1 MEFIRKGI
9 EGIFGGE
16 DEKHSHTHQGEVC
29 HDLHVEH
36 RENRFQSFAP
46 QTSGHV
52 KWHIDGCSYFWALS
66 EALEGGIMS
75 SSFSYPEYEAENLSW
90 GLLPL
95 FSEIATNTN
104 EQFTAG

>member
-1 MEFIRKGI
+1 MDFIRKGI
-9 EGIFGGE
+9 EGIFGSE

-66 EALEGGIMS
+66 EALEGGLMIS
-75 SSFSYPEYEAENLSW
+75 SLFLSDMAGKPSW
-90 GLLPL
+90 GHLP
-95 FSEIATNTN
+95 
-104 EQFTAG
+104 AGVYECDRC

>member
-1 MEFIRKGI
+1 MDFIRKGI
-9 EGIFGGE
+9 EGIFGSE

-66 EALEGGIMS
+66 EALEGELMIS
-75 SSFSYPEYEAENLSW
+75 SLFLSDMAGKPSW
-90 GLLPL
+90 GSLPL
-95 FSEIATNTN
+95 FGSDK
-104 EQFTAG
+104 G

>member
-75 SSFSYPEYEAENLSW
+75 SFFSFQNVAENLSC
-90 GLLPL
+90 GLYPL
-95 FSEIATNTN
+95 FLKIATNAN
-104 EQFTAG
+104 ENFTAG